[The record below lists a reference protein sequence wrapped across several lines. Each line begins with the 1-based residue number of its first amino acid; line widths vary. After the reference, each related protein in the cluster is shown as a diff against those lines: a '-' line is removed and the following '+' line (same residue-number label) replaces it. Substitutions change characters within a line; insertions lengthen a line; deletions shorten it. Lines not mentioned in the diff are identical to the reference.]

1 MKKNSH
7 FQSLYQN
14 EFKNF
19 MHKLIIILCILLW
32 PNLTTAVDITLSSE
46 TLQFGETI
54 AITIKSK
61 QRIKTHSITFGKKPF
76 KLFLNNYKN
85 NHYIYVTYVAIS
97 RHTKPGST
105 YLKIGLTFKNK
116 TKFFKQYNIALE
128 FPDKPK
134 EGKVTLTKKAKS
146 ISNNKLSY
154 QKEGALLSKHF
165 KKITKRRYFDGL
177 FDYPAFGRMSSGF
190 GKLRRY
196 NNGRSSSHAGVDI
209 ANKKGTPIY
218 APQHGK
224 VILSKQLEIHGNTIM
239 IDHGY
244 GIISIYC
251 HLEKRSIKKG
261 KHIKKGTQIG
271 EMGMTGV
278 ASGVHLHWGL
288 SVQNVR
294 VDPLFWTQES
304 NEKI

>member
-1 MKKNSH
+1 
-7 FQSLYQN
+7 
-14 EFKNF
+14 
-19 MHKLIIILCILLW
+19 MHKIIVLIIFLLTHKIT
-32 PNLTTAVDITLSSE
+32 LAVDISLSSQSIK
-46 TLQFGETI
+46 LGETI
-54 AITIKSK
+54 ALTIVSEQK
-61 QRIKTHSITFGKKPF
+61 IKKHTVTLGGKPF
-76 KLFLNNYKN
+76 KLFLNDYKN
-85 NHYIYVTYVAIS
+85 KKYVYVSYVAIS
-97 RHTKPGST
+97 RTRKPGHD
-105 YLKIGLTFKNK
+105 YLKIGLTFKKNP
-116 TKFFKQYNIALE
+116 KFFKQYKITLD
-128 FPDKPK
+128 FPKKPK
-134 EGKVTLTKKAKS
+134 TGKVALTKKAKS

-165 KKITKRRYFDGL
+165 KKITNRRYFDGL

-190 GKLRRY
+190 GKLRLY
-196 NNGRSSSHAGVDI
+196 NNGRTSSHAGVDI

-224 VILSKQLEIHGNTIM
+224 VILSKTLDVHGNTIM

-251 HLEKRSIKKG
+251 HLAKRTIKKG
-261 KHIKKGTQIG
+261 KFIKKGTQIG

-304 NEKI
+304 NKEI